1 MGCVGGVSKC
11 GDDCVTICVE
21 NTFIYL
27 LSLYFHKVSL
37 CDREEKFWEG
47 DCHHRPKHHH
57 IIQYNLECRSKW
69 IVVSDYESD
78 NDF

>member
-27 LSLYFHKVSL
+27 LSLYFHQVSL
-37 CDREEKFWEG
+37 CDREEKFG
-47 DCHHRPKHHH
+47 KGIV
-57 IIQYNLECRSKW
+57 IIGQSTTTLFST
-69 IVVSDYESD
+69 I
-78 NDF
+78 